1 MSIELAGDYCVR
13 SLRDFARILVTMTVI
28 IGLVVVLVCV
38 FGGFLL
44 SGGNLLALWH
54 PPELVIIAGG
64 AIGSL
69 ILANPTKVVK
79 SIAAEIPAL
88 LKGSPYNKEMY
99 MDLLSLLFDL
109 FSMARKEGLM
119 SLEAHIE
126 EPDKSAVFTK
136 YPQILADHHSI
147 EFMTDYLRL
156 MVTGAANAMEMENL
170 MDLELET
177 HHAEGAVPHSSLQ
190 VMADGLPG
198 FGIVAAVMGVVITM
212 ASIDQGPA
220 VIGAK
225 VGAALVGTFVG
236 ILLSYGIAGPI
247 AAAMAHVKADEAK
260 FAEVIKVSLLASL
273 NGYSPQVAIEFGRK
287 VIFSS
292 ERPTFLELEDYVK
305 RK

>member
-1 MSIELAGDYCVR
+1 MNVIVGFL
-13 SLRDFARILVTMTVI
+13 TVI
-28 IGLVVVLVCV
+28 ICV
-38 FGGFLL
+38 FGGFVL
-44 SGGNLLALWH
+44 SGGQLLALWH
-54 PPELVIIAGG
+54 PPELVIIGGG
-64 AIGSL
+64 AIGAL
-69 ILANPTKVVK
+69 ILANPMKVVK
-79 SIAAEIPAL
+79 TVAKDMPGI

-99 MDLLSLLFDL
+99 MDLLALLFEL

-126 EPDKSAVFTK
+126 DPDSSAVFTK
-136 YPQILADHHSI
+136 YPKILANHHAI

-170 MDLELET
+170 MDLELDT
-177 HHAEGAVPHSSLQ
+177 HHAEAGVPHGAVQ

-212 ASIDQGPA
+212 ASIDAGPA

-236 ILLSYGIAGPI
+236 ILLSYGIFGPI
-247 AAAMAHVKADEAK
+247 AVSMGHIKTDESK
-260 FAEVIKVSLLASL
+260 FIEVIKVSLLASL

-292 ERPTFLELEDYVK
+292 ERPAFLELEDYVK